1 MKQRILLSILLAVSV
16 AGIVK
21 AKEETGDAA
30 NEARKEVLKIEND
43 KIPILVQG
51 GPAAAEWWSSHND
64 EDIAYTS
71 SKGVLS
77 KAQVMDEWRS
87 GSRNLLSNKQ
97 YDFRVRIYQKGTVAV
112 VTGQQVGLFSGPA
125 YTIYKAIAAAHVA
138 RQLTARGIPAR
149 PRSWLSIR
157 RASWRSVPKM
167 CRPPTAVTS
176 SCSLSVWTL

>member
-1 MKQRILLSILLAVSV
+1 MKKRILLSILLAVSV
-16 AGIVK
+16 VGTVK

-71 SKGVLS
+71 SKGVLT
-77 KAQVMDEWRS
+77 KEQVVDEWRS

-97 YDFRVRIYQKGTVAV
+97 YDFRVRIYEKGTVAV
-112 VTGQQVGLFSGPA
+112 VTYLGDTTRKNPA
-125 YTIYKAIAAAHVA
+125 GGDDVTTHSATTNVWVKQDGKWVRVVHHVTP
-138 RQLTARGIPAR
+138 L
-149 PRSWLSIR
+149 
-157 RASWRSVPKM
+157 RAE
-167 CRPPTAVTS
+167 
-176 SCSLSVWTL
+176 